1 MENLQYVYK
10 LAANVAVIYS
20 NVLGVSYLI
29 IFLNW
34 FWYRKEPK
42 LTLESCRD
50 VKNDVTA
57 YITMYDRPHNTWFI
71 TKFIVVQFIT
81 FSFWM
86 TIMSIVIAIVS
97 IAMFFFK

>member
-1 MENLQYVYK
+1 MQQLEFIYK
-10 LAANVAVIYS
+10 LASDVAIIYS
-20 NVLGVSYLI
+20 NVLSVSYLI

-50 VKNDVTA
+50 VKNHITA
-57 YITMYDRPHNTWFI
+57 YITVYDRPHNTWFV

-81 FSFWM
+81 FSFWI
-86 TIMSIVIAIVS
+86 TIMSIIIAIVS
-97 IAMFFFK
+97 IVMFFYK